1 VTRSSVQVGASH
13 PALAG
18 RDHVWRVTTAARVFV
33 LALSAGLDLSDG
45 SLDASGTTLLALC
58 VLAAIMSALDFD
70 ARAAITWVPIAE
82 AVLAAVLVSTSVEP
96 GGHVMLYLAV
106 PALVAGLRH
115 GAVSAV
121 NTVLVEVFALV
132 VMIRPYTD
140 FAATATFLRIC
151 LTWTLV
157 GLGVGLLGAWLRR
170 FARETEGE
178 LGPYV
183 AAHRLLD
190 QLRSVSRRLST
201 GLDTTSIAEELTRAA
216 GEQLGTGQVTLLV
229 RTESSELVPLV
240 VGNHGPALDE
250 LLEDPTVGSVL
261 EGHRSRQGL
270 VRRPWRE
277 RGGRVVLPL
286 RVDDRVLG
294 VVVAELE
301 QPQPRRG
308 VSQLQRLIDQHS
320 LRLETAMLFTEVQS
334 MATTEER
341 HRLAREIHDG
351 VAQEI
356 ASLGYLVD
364 DLAASTHG
372 EPGQQAARA
381 LRQELTRVVNEL
393 RLSIFDLRSTVS
405 HHGGLGQALSDYTRE
420 VGAKA
425 GMTVHLA
432 LAQNAQRLRLDVETE
447 LLRIAQEAITN
458 ARKHSRANNLW
469 VSLNVSA
476 STTLLRVEDDGVG
489 SVQMR
494 EHHFGLRMMYERAAR
509 IGAELA
515 ITKRPHGGT
524 SVVVAIQPSETTISG
539 AHHDDLSLAR

>member
-13 PALAG
+13 PAPAG

-33 LALSAGLDLSDG
+33 LALSAGLDVSNG

-82 AVLAAVLVSTSVEP
+82 AVLAAVLVSASVEP
-96 GGHVMLYLAV
+96 AGHVVLYLAV

-115 GAVSAV
+115 GAVSAL
-121 NTVLVEVFALV
+121 NTVLAEVFALV

-140 FAATATFLRIC
+140 FTGTATFLRIC

-157 GLGVGLLGAWLRR
+157 GLGVGLLAAWLRR

-216 GEQLGTGQVTLLV
+216 GEQLGTGRVTLLV

-240 VGNHGPALDE
+240 VANHGPALDV

-277 RGGRVVLPL
+277 CGGRVVLPL

-301 QPQPRRG
+301 QPQPRRC
-308 VSQLQRLIDQHS
+308 VNQLQRRIDQHS

-364 DLAASTHG
+364 DLAASTDG
-372 EPGQQAARA
+372 EHGQQAARA

-432 LAQNAQRLRLDVETE
+432 LAENAQRLRLDVETE

-469 VSLNVSA
+469 VSLTVNA

-489 SVQMR
+489 SVEMR
-494 EHHFGLRMMYERAAR
+494 DDHYGLRMMHERATR

-515 ITKRPHGGT
+515 IAKRPRGGT
-524 SVVVAIQPSETTISG
+524 TVVVAIQPSETTSSG
-539 AHHDDLSLAR
+539 EHRDHLSPAR